1 MAKIIGLTGGIASGK
16 STVSKYLTDKGLALV
31 DADQLVHD
39 LQFQKKPLYNV
50 LIGHFGEEFSTE
62 EEPKVVNRAKLG
74 QLLFADP
81 EKMAWASKLQDPII
95 REELA
100 KKRDELAQDNQLVFL
115 DIPLLFEKNY
125 QDWCDDIWLVTA
137 DEETQLQRLM
147 ARNGLNREEAEQRLA
162 SQMPQADKIPAASLI
177 LDNTGGLEDLYQQVD
192 KALQNL

>member
-1 MAKIIGLTGGIASGK
+1 MAKIIGLTGGIATGK
-16 STVSKYLTDKGLALV
+16 STVSHYLKEKGYVLV

-39 LQFQKKPLYNV
+39 LQKKTGKLYNILV
-50 LIGHFGEEFSTE
+50 GYLGPQFLLE
-62 EEPKVVNRAKLG
+62 NRELNRSELG
-74 QLLFADP
+74 KHLFANP
-81 EKMAWASKLQDPII
+81 EQLDFVTQMQDPVI

-100 KKRDELAQDNQLVFL
+100 LKRDELAKEHELVFL